1 MPTLN
6 KEIKRWEYLIL
17 ILSFYV
23 VLEVIITTIIGKGS
37 YNWEVYSLKTRDT
50 LWYIDTIICVIFL
63 YDFFNGLLNS
73 KRKLHYIEV
82 HWIDF
87 LGSIPYA
94 GPLRCCRLFRI
105 FRVLRLLRS
114 SKNIFRFF
122 YKKSSLD
129 IFNLAF
135 LGISLVVSVST
146 FSIYYLEKELGN
158 EKLSTISDC
167 FWWTIYTM
175 IGVGYDDARPLG
187 PEGLF
192 FSVLLMLCGIAL
204 VGMVTGL
211 VVDHIIHDKQIKEQL
226 DDKKI
231 QMDRLEKKVDRLI
244 NKINKNNLNKNK

>member
-1 MPTLN
+1 MLILN
-6 KEIKRWEYLIL
+6 RENKRWEYLIL

-23 VLEVIITTIIGKGS
+23 VLEVVISTIIGKGS
-37 YNWEVYSLKTRDT
+37 YNWGIYSLKTRNI
-50 LWYIDTIICVIFL
+50 LWIIDNIICVIFL
-63 YDFFNGLLNS
+63 YDFFNGLFNA
-73 KRKLHYIEV
+73 KRKLYYIEV

-94 GPLRCCRLFRI
+94 GPLRCCRVFRI
-105 FRVLRLLRS
+105 FRILRLLRS
-114 SKNIFRFF
+114 SKSIFRFF
-122 YKKSSLD
+122 YKKSGLD
-129 IFNLAF
+129 IFNLSFIAISIV
-135 LGISLVVSVST
+135 ISLST
-146 FSIYYLEKELGN
+146 FSVYYLEKDLGN

-204 VGMVTGL
+204 VGLVTGL

-231 QMDRLEKKVDRLI
+231 QMDRLEEKVDKLI
-244 NKINKNNLNKNK
+244 EKINKK